1 MSRASELSRNPGA
14 RRPRDV
20 SRVIWWLDG
29 PGDPDRKTIGGK
41 AAGLAATHRAGAPVP
56 PGFAVTTAAYVD
68 FNDVH
73 DIPRRIEQMLQGVRL
88 TEQAELERATESI
101 RALIVSHEMSE
112 EIASAIAAAY
122 ESMGDGASVAVRSS
136 GVAEDMQDASFAG
149 LYETYLN
156 VVGGEAVVKA
166 VQACWASSWTARC
179 VSYRRERNIP
189 HDQALVAVVV
199 QKMVDADVAGVLFT
213 ANPLNGR
220 TDEMVVNANWGLGE
234 SVASGIASPDEFLID
249 RGTLGIKARAL
260 GSKEIEV
267 VRDPVT
273 GATIKRQVEFE
284 RQRAL
289 TLDDRQLA
297 ALAAMGRKLEAL
309 SDGMPQ
315 DIEWAISGEQ
325 LYALQC
331 RDITGVDF
339 LWEEDLDCW
348 QRPPENDAITWT
360 NSWAQQFWSGAV
372 TPLFYTLRAR
382 EMRDC
387 DDRTFATW
395 GFDELAKMRRYK
407 YYKGSVYYS
416 CDADRIYFSRV
427 LPPALRKY
435 QLGNLPPSWRP
446 ETAAADSGLLSIAGI
461 HMRVRMLTQDQ
472 GPLRSIASLYRLIDE
487 NKDRLK
493 RPSAEELRDYSDDDL
508 RRHIDSVM
516 KLGIDFFVIVRPA
529 FHLYS
534 ATAFGVLREMLVHW
548 AGDEDIDAAFQEL
561 VSGLP
566 KRTAMLQEQVDLWTL
581 AEILRASPVLLDLL
595 GRHEGPDFFHALGA
609 SEEGRDF
616 LSKYAAFVADH
627 GHRGHQDRDIW
638 FPRRSE
644 DPWID
649 YRSLKTLAMAPKD
662 ARSPEENEARL
673 STRRVARTEAVL
685 AKIRSRPFG
694 EFGAELFKLVLEYVH
709 RFLVLRDDERPFFDR
724 VTMAK
729 RVAFLEVGRRL
740 HERGLIEKP
749 DDFYFLGQDEIYQ
762 LMAAGAVGRRTRTK
776 IANRRRAFEA
786 FMSRE
791 YEPPM
796 YIRAGVPVSDGDAAP
811 DDSGGVMSGVGIS
824 RGVVTGRARIVRD
837 LRQIGAVQPGDILVC
852 NSTDPGWTPVFSI
865 VAGLVLEAGGMLS
878 HGACL
883 SREYGLP
890 AVTLPR
896 AIRRIPEGATIK
908 VDGILGKVTIIHDAD
923 RQ

>member
-1 MSRASELSRNPGA
+1 M
-14 RRPRDV
+14 
-20 SRVIWWLDG
+20 
-29 PGDPDRKTIGGK
+29 IGGK
-41 AAGLAATHRAGAPVP
+41 AAGLATTHRAGAPVP

-68 FNDVH
+68 FNTIH
-73 DIPRRIEQMLQGVRL
+73 GIPRKIEQMLEGIRL
-88 TEQAELERATESI
+88 SDQAELERVTESI
-101 RALIVSHEMSE
+101 RALIVSHDMSE

-122 ESMGDGASVAVRSS
+122 ESMGSGVSVAVRSS

-156 VVGGEAVVKA
+156 VVGRDAVIKA

-179 VSYRRERNIP
+179 VSYRQERNIP

-234 SVASGIASPDEFLID
+234 SVASGIASPDEFVID
-249 RGTLGIKARAL
+249 RAAFQVKARTL

-267 VRDPVT
+267 VRDPGT
-273 GATIKRQVEFE
+273 GATVKRPVEGD
-284 RQRAL
+284 RQRAF
-289 TLDDRQLA
+289 TLNDKQLA
-297 ALAAMGRKLEAL
+297 ALAAMGRSLESL

-315 DIEWAISGEQ
+315 DIEWAISGDEVF
-325 LYALQC
+325 ALQC
-331 RDITGVDF
+331 RAITGVDF

-395 GFDELAKMRRYK
+395 GFDELARMRRYK

-446 ETAAADSGLLSIAGI
+446 ETAAADSGLLSIAAI
-461 HMRVRMLTQDQ
+461 HMRVRMLTEDQ
-472 GPLRSIASLYRLIDE
+472 GPLRSITSLYRLIEE
-487 NKDRLK
+487 NKDLLDRAT
-493 RPSAEELRDYSDDDL
+493 AEGLRTYSDDEL
-508 RRHIDSVM
+508 RRHIEAVM
-516 KLGIDFFVIVRPA
+516 KLGVDFFVIVRPA

-534 ATAFGVLREMLVHW
+534 ATAFGILREMLVHW
-548 AGDEDIDAAFQEL
+548 AGSEDIDTVFQEL

-566 KRTAMLQEQVDLWTL
+566 KRTAMLQEQADLWAL
-581 AEILRASPVLLDLL
+581 AEMLRASPTLL
-595 GRHEGPDFFHALGA
+595 GVLDRHEGPDFFRELGN
-609 SEEGRDF
+609 SEEGQAF
-616 LSKYAAFVADH
+616 LARYKVFLADH

-649 YRSLKTLAMAPKD
+649 YRSLKTLVMAPKD

-673 STRRVARTEAVL
+673 SARREARTEAVVVG
-685 AKIRSRPFG
+685 IRKRPFG
-694 EFGAELFKLVLEYVH
+694 DLAAEFFKLVLEYVH

-740 HERGLIEKP
+740 HERGLTDRP

-762 LMAAGAVGRRTRTK
+762 LMAAGTAGRRTRAK

-786 FMSRE
+786 FLSRE

-811 DDSGGVMSGVGIS
+811 DDSSGTLSGTGIS

-837 LRQIGAVQPGDILVC
+837 LREIGIVEPGDILVC

-865 VAGLVLEAGGMLS
+865 VSGLVLEAGGMLS

-896 AIRRIPEGATIK
+896 AMRRIPDGATIT
-908 VDGILGKVTIIHDAD
+908 VDGILGKVTVIDDGD
-923 RQ
+923 RR